1 MCIIPYQVCINEF
14 SIIQREVFHLQF
26 TWVLATNFKIY
37 GMAFRGGTSRSVDFY
52 PLRLDGNLHLI
63 G

>member
-14 SIIQREVFHLQF
+14 SIIQREVFYLQF
-26 TWVLATNFKIY
+26 TWVLAANFKIY

-52 PLRLDGNLHLI
+52 PLRLD
-63 G
+63 